1 MIHKQLSR
9 GQANV
14 ATNTGRFHN
23 RSGLR
28 EQKAGSVL
36 GMVLCKQVMQDT
48 PVGNILFVE
57 QMVKSVSHEQKKK
70 SISKHKNYYA
80 I

>member
-14 ATNTGRFHN
+14 ATNTGRFHS

-48 PVGNILFVE
+48 PVGNIFFV
-57 QMVKSVSHEQKKK
+57 
-70 SISKHKNYYA
+70 
-80 I
+80 